1 VISRANVSLGIDA
14 ADFTTMSRYGSAEKF
29 YLNVPSSATNFTV
42 SLKPRTL
49 AEMLRVNIYDAANTL
64 VKWGETQ
71 TNSMSM
77 TNINISASGYTRGMW
92 KVEMA
97 PASTGVGGDVSL
109 KISGDVAPVLSLS
122 TNDIWVK

>member
-1 VISRANVSLGIDA
+1 
-14 ADFTTMSRYGSAEKF
+14 
-29 YLNVPSSATNFTV
+29 
-42 SLKPRTL
+42 
-49 AEMLRVNIYDAANTL
+49 
-64 VKWGETQ
+64 
-71 TNSMSM
+71 M

-97 PASTGVGGDVSL
+97 PASTGERGDVSL